1 MLCMRYGASTP
12 GFHRTEIIHRTS
24 GSFAMSHATSL
35 HMAIFR
41 CQQTTA
47 LTPVVTL
54 HLLPLRPCS
63 KTTISCNIAPCKSL
77 WPSTVCQACSVL
89 HCRFAHLVN
98 YGGSYYSYAYAM
110 CLASSVWEKLFQ
122 DDPLSRHAG
131 TNHLCVQQ
139 SLLSLLHC
147 HAHCNSLP
155 QQHVL

>member
-1 MLCMRYGASTP
+1 MEQVLQVSIAKR
-12 GFHRTEIIHRTS
+12 
-24 GSFAMSHATSL
+24 SFTAPQVALSCLMQHYCTWQF
-35 HMAIFR
+35 FR